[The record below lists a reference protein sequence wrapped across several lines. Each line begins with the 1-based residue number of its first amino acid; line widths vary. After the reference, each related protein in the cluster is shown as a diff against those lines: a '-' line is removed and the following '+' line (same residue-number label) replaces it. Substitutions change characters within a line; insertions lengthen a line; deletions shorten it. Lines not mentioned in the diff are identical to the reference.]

1 MSLEVRARATREF
14 VEKPRTRIQ
23 LQLGQ
28 ADGASSGSRQVRQ
41 AAGTGSSGRQVKQCT
56 QRYSVSGK
64 RICPEHFML
73 VCATTACHS
82 DLQPTLHILRA
93 LVDRPQGKG
102 RSRDVSIMKIMCD
115 KPQSG
120 RF

>member
-1 MSLEVRARATREF
+1 MSLEVRAQATREF
-14 VEKPRTRIQ
+14 RGEATHKHSYSWGTE
-23 LQLGQ
+23 L
-28 ADGASSGSRQVRQ
+28 RQERD
-41 AAGTGSSGRQVKQCT
+41 AGRGGKQVKQCT
-56 QRYSVSGK
+56 QRYSVSVK
-64 RICPEHFML
+64 RICPEHCML

-93 LVDRPQGKG
+93 LVDRPQGRRAPG
-102 RSRDVSIMKIMCD
+102 GGVRGRDVSIMKIMCD